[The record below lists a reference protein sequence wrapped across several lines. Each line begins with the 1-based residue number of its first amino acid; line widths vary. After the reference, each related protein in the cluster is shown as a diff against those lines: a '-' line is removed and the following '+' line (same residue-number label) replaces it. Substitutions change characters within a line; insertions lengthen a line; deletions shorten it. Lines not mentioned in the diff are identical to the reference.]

1 MYKNSTLSFGLI
13 AEFFLGTWTVA
24 SCSFGYPDGIL
35 SYVRLRAY
43 RICALGELRRRGLW
57 YVPYCDGGAGALS

>member
-24 SCSFGYPDGIL
+24 
-35 SYVRLRAY
+35 R
-43 RICALGELRRRGLW
+43 
-57 YVPYCDGGAGALS
+57 ALSGIRTEFFLTLGYGPIEYVLWASFAVAVCGTYPTAMVVQAP